1 MTTSRIS
8 PDFSNKFHGYFQ
20 PKINASS
27 IFGAVKIAQGMDCS
41 ALSLENQVNLHLWS
55 VQLISINQYMIDQLI
70 YICEAI
76 YVNWYV
82 LIIHEILD
90 TRWPTALSHEVWHR
104 REPLGIAGA
113 LPEDALRVLGSFSG
127 SGKSCSGGGRTLG
140 TTGKHGNTRYRGFHK
155 WGIPGYPQKWM
166 VYFMETPIYKWM
178 TGGTPISGNLYIYG
192 DYGDQFFVGWNGWT
206 SFTSYSQGWVP
217 GFWP

>member
-1 MTTSRIS
+1 MVFRFTRSQHFTTESYNLNFVWRSEFIRKNRDCSQEMTTSRIS

-41 ALSLENQVNLHLWS
+41 ALSLENQANLHLWS
-55 VQLISINQYMIDQLI
+55 VQLISINMIDQLI

-155 WGIPGYPQKWM
+155 WGIPPKMDGL
-166 VYFMETPIYKWM
+166 FH
-178 TGGTPISGNLYIYG
+178 GN
-192 DYGDQFFVGWNGWT
+192 
-206 SFTSYSQGWVP
+206 SYL
-217 GFWP
+217 